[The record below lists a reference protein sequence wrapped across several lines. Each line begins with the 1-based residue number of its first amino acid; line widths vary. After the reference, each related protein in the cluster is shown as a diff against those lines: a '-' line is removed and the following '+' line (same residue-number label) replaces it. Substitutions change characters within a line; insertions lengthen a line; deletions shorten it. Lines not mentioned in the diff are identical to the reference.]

1 MNHLFLIETNNIFLK
16 TLISMY
22 LSLTSLKLKASY
34 YEKMVLTLVNPCLL
48 DHLPTSSEPVN
59 SWVVT
64 DLFLSRNQQELFW
77 LYLD

>member
-1 MNHLFLIETNNIFLK
+1 
-16 TLISMY
+16 MY
-22 LSLTSLKLKASY
+22 LSLPPLKLKVSY
-34 YEKMVLTLVNPCLL
+34 YEKMVLTLVNLCLL

-59 SWVVT
+59 SWVVI